1 MVETNMYMKGDLEK
15 VGGNEENFPTSCSA
29 PQISRKLAKEN
40 KKI

>member
-1 MVETNMYMKGDLEK
+1 MKGDLVK
-15 VGGNEENFPTSCSA
+15 MGGNEENVPTSCSA